1 MTSALP
7 AADRR
12 TASPP
17 AAPVPRPALEAPRE
31 TLRVTIAPCSLGLA
45 LVACSAAGVRALL
58 LGDDPQALR
67 DDLARRFPRADL
79 LEGDAGDAVVR
90 AALRALES
98 PDDVSTRTLKLDPAG
113 TVFQKRVWEA
123 LRRIPAGATAT
134 YTDIAQQ
141 LGAPTASRAVA
152 QACAANALA
161 VLVPCHRVIRHDGA
175 LAGYRWG
182 VERKQ
187 ALLERER
194 GKA

>member
-1 MTSALP
+1 MP
-7 AADRR
+7 A
-12 TASPP
+12 PH
-17 AAPVPRPALEAPRE
+17 E

-58 LGDDPQALR
+58 LGDDPLALR
-67 DDLARRFPRADL
+67 ADLARRFPRAEL
-79 LEGDAGDAVVR
+79 LDGDAGDAVVR

-98 PDDVSTRTLKLDPAG
+98 PDDVNTRTLKLDPAG

-123 LRRIPAGATAT
+123 LRRIPAGTTAT

-141 LGAPTASRAVA
+141 LGAPGASRAVA

-161 VLVPCHRVIRHDGA
+161 VLVPCHRVIRQDGA

-194 GKA
+194 AGWKD

>member
-1 MTSALP
+1 MTRVASP
-7 AADRR
+7 RH
-12 TASPP
+12 ASPP
-17 AAPVPRPALEAPRE
+17 PLVPASMPAPRE
-31 TLRVTIAPCSLGLA
+31 TLRVTIAPTSLGLA

-58 LGDDPQALR
+58 LGDDAQALR
-67 DDLARRFPRADL
+67 DDFARRFPRAEV
-79 LEGDAGDAVVR
+79 LEGDAGDAVAR

-98 PDDVSTRTLKLDPAG
+98 PEDVSTRTLPLDPAG

-123 LRRIPAGATAT
+123 LRRIPAGRTAT

-141 LGAPTASRAVA
+141 LGAPTATRAVA

-161 VLVPCHRVIRHDGA
+161 VLVPCHRVIRQDGA

-182 VERKQ
+182 VERKR

-194 GKA
+194 GSTD